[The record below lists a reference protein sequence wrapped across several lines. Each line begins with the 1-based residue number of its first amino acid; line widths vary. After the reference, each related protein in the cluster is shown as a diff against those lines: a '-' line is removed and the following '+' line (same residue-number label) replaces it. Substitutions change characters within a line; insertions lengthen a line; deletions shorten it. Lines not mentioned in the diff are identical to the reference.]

1 MFKERNKPTTT
12 VKTIASLA
20 PQVAIMQIALD
31 KMKLYVD
38 ECNDEIGWMG
48 TARRENNFILIDD
61 VFLFAQEVHATTTEI
76 TPDGLSEFATEL
88 LEQGDAGI
96 DIWNNLKMWGHS
108 HVNMGITPSHQD
120 DKQME
125 TFKEGGHDWFL
136 RLIANKK
143 GELKL
148 DLYDYHN
155 GIIFTD
161 LPWVAVQAAEE
172 NELQKQ
178 IDALYAQMDA
188 LAAER
193 EAALKTGIV
202 AEMKMKV
209 SKLVYVSTNGYQR
222 NIPTAVGTGANV
234 PNMGKST
241 TTAQTSSGTT
251 TKPKG
256 SGKTTSANKQA
267 GTGKGKRKGVNDK
280 ENSGFS
286 KGVDYFHDDQ
296 QVLETFTKLEL
307 INLAE
312 CNTFAELEIACE
324 EYGYDDWFTTNDL
337 EKIFRVMKKTAWR
350 ASASYNYE
358 EEGSY
363 SNGNATRY

>member
-1 MFKERNKPTTT
+1 MFKERTKPTTT
-12 VKTIASLA
+12 VKTIGSLA
-20 PQVAIMQIALD
+20 PQVAIMQLALD

-38 ECNDEIGWMG
+38 ECSDEIGWMG

-61 VFLFAQEVHATTTEI
+61 VFLFAQEVHSTTTEI
-76 TPDGLSEFATEL
+76 TPDGLSEFATDL
-88 LEQGDAGI
+88 LEMGDAGM

-125 TFKEGGHDWFL
+125 TFKEGGHDWFI

-148 DLYDYHN
+148 DLYDYQN

-161 LPWVAVQAAEE
+161 LPWVAVQADAE

-178 IDALYAQMDA
+178 IDVLYAQMDA
-188 LAAER
+188 LALER
-193 EAALKTGIV
+193 EQALKTGIV

-209 SKLVYVSTNGYQR
+209 TKLVYRSTAY
-222 NIPTAVGTGANV
+222 TAPKTQQTALNV
-234 PNMGKST
+234 GKSATPST
-241 TTAQTSSGTT
+241 TSQSKKQTTSSGTT
-251 TKPKG
+251 TSKG
-256 SGKTTSANKQA
+256 NNKA
-267 GTGKGKRKGVNDK
+267 TGKKAGKRGGAKNK
-280 ENSGFS
+280 EESGFS
-286 KGVDYFHDDQ
+286 KGVDYFRDDQ
-296 QVLETFTKLEL
+296 QVTETFTSVEL
-307 INLAE
+307 MNLAE
-312 CNTFAELEIACE
+312 CDRFDELEVALAD
-324 EYGYDDWFTTNDL
+324 YGYDGWFTSNDL
-337 EKIFRVMKKTAWR
+337 EKIYRVMKKTAWR

-363 SNGNATRY
+363 RHGNTTRY